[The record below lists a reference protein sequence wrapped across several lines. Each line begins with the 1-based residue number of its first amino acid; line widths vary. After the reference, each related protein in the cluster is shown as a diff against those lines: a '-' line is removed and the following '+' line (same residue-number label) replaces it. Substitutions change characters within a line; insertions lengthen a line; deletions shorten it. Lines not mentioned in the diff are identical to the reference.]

1 MGMGR
6 VDNRRKASFFDGVND
21 LFEAVAAIRVEGGD
35 ADFVGVIHLSVYA
48 AESSRYVASAVFGPD
63 WRLGQFRREG
73 VERDRGLAV
82 PYSWVFPRL
91 HFLGA

>member
-35 ADFVGVIHLSVYA
+35 ADFVGLF
-48 AESSRYVASAVFGPD
+48 RFMPRKVAGT
-63 WRLGQFRREG
+63 
-73 VERDRGLAV
+73 
-82 PYSWVFPRL
+82 
-91 HFLGA
+91 